1 MKGDEMD
8 CKEFRERLDLYVD
21 GELSAELAEAAREH
35 LKGCPSCS
43 KAEAGLRNL
52 KGSLKRVVNRRQPP
66 PTLEAETLR
75 SIRSR
80 RSVRAG
86 RALDEGRR
94 DGASVLRAKVIVPV
108 PFLALLMLSVVALAG
123 WLLFA
128 RAGVSAGRPARPSEA
143 SAESYFSGYY
153 GGGRAS
159 IKVVPRAS
167 LKSSRQ

>member
-1 MKGDEMD
+1 MD
-8 CKEFRERLDLYVD
+8 CEEFRERLDLYVD
-21 GELSAELAEAAREH
+21 GELSEELTEAAREH
-35 LKGCPSCS
+35 LKGCASCA
-43 KAEAGLRNL
+43 KAEAGLRHL
-52 KGSLKRVVNRRQPP
+52 RSSLKRVVNRHQPP

-80 RSVRAG
+80 KSVRAG

-94 DGASVLRAKVIVPV
+94 DGTPVWRAKVVVPA
-108 PFLALLMLSVVALAG
+108 PFFAMLVLSVVALAG

-128 RAGVSAGRPARPSEA
+128 RAGVSTRRTAPTDQA

-153 GGGRAS
+153 GGERAS

-167 LKSSRQ
+167 LESSGR